1 MVGVLT
7 VTWTV
12 VRELL
17 SGVALPLP
25 LPVMLLFSAAQS
37 GLLLFFA
44 VWAGVAF
51 APRVSLAAPFA
62 AAAVAGAPAW
72 PALRRQLLPA
82 LIGGLIG
89 GLLLVL
95 LARHVPPA
103 LNQFDPPLAAR
114 MLYGGLTEELLCRW
128 GIMSLLLWTAW
139 RLLQFERSLPSASL
153 AWVSI
158 VASAAIFA
166 LAHLPAAAALAGGL
180 RREIIIYVVIG
191 NTAFGVLAGYLFW
204 RHGLETAMICH
215 AMSHLVAY
223 SASV

>member
-1 MVGVLT
+1 
-7 VTWTV
+7 
-12 VRELL
+12 
-17 SGVALPLP
+17 
-25 LPVMLLFSAAQS
+25 
-37 GLLLFFA
+37 
-44 VWAGVAF
+44 
-51 APRVSLAAPFA
+51 
-62 AAAVAGAPAW
+62 
-72 PALRRQLLPA
+72 
-82 LIGGLIG
+82 
-89 GLLLVL
+89 
-95 LARHVPPA
+95 
-103 LNQFDPPLAAR
+103 